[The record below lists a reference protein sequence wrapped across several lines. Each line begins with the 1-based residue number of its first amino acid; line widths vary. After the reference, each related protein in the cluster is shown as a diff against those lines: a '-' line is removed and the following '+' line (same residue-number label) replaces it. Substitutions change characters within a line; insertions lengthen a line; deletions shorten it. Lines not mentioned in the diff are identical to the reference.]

1 MAISVNLILLPIH
14 TRRHTYTHEQLPA
27 NGNKITNNT
36 SNNKAMPRRRGQF
49 MQSSVKSTRTHAH
62 IYIFTLTN
70 TYIHM
75 YMHKSVQWRMIRAER
90 CAVEHAPRQFG
101 SSAQM
106 QKLLQFTHYH
116 CCCSK

>member
-49 MQSSVKSTRTHAH
+49 MQSSVKSTRTHAQIH
-62 IYIFTLTN
+62 IYAN
-70 TYIHM
+70 KYIHT
-75 YMHKSVQWRMIRAER
+75 YVYA
-90 CAVEHAPRQFG
+90 
-101 SSAQM
+101 
-106 QKLLQFTHYH
+106 
-116 CCCSK
+116 